1 MKQERKGAETLRY
14 VAISGTVGAG
24 KTTLLRKLTQRL
36 GDRAAFHEERPD
48 ENPYINIYYADTK
61 RWSFHSQAA
70 FLAQYFDDFIPREK
84 AGGKDF
90 YIYDRSVTENLIIA
104 KYRLNQGDLDETE
117 YAMLEKLANGIASL
131 LPPIDKFIYLD
142 CPPLIIEDHML
153 TRGREYEEDLDL
165 FYVYEVKK
173 LYDEWAQT
181 LPKEKTLVLDMT
193 KEYDVDEILKFL
205 EN

>member
-1 MKQERKGAETLRY
+1 MQY

-24 KTTLLRKLTQRL
+24 KTTLLRKLVDRL
-36 GDRAAFHEERPD
+36 GSSAAFHEERPD

-70 FLAQYFDDFIPREK
+70 FLSQYFDDFLPRSLADGK
-84 AGGKDF
+84 AF
-90 YIYDRSVTENLIIA
+90 YFFDRSVTENLIIA
-104 KYRLNQGDLDETE
+104 KYRLHQGDLDQTE
-117 YAMLEKLANGIASL
+117 YDMLEKLAYGISSL
-131 LPPIDKFIYLD
+131 MPPIDKFIYLD

-153 TRGREYEEDLDL
+153 TRGREYEGDLDL

-181 LPKEKTLVLDMT
+181 LPPEKTLVLDMT
-193 KEYDVDEILKFL
+193 RPYDLDEILRFL
-205 EN
+205 NQ